1 MNSRDVYN
9 LHQTYKRLI
18 TQRYLSA
25 DPALIT
31 FHRFARTDDNGE
43 VARFLDNAGDNPW
56 IEESGFTSQETTLQ
70 IPCSLVDPEITS
82 NLVQRGYLPQS
93 DLEVEISADELTR
106 YDINIAEIRNQYEYI
121 TILAPDTIGMQG
133 RPILSKTQLWDIIS
147 VRFLSIASSIFAIRI
162 SLVLREANADILE
175 YQSIKG

>member
-1 MNSRDVYN
+1 MNSRDAYN

-18 TQRYLSA
+18 THRYQSA

-31 FHRFARTDDNGE
+31 FHQYTRTDDNGE
-43 VARFLDNAGDNPW
+43 VARYLDNAGDNPW
-56 IEESGFTSQETTLQ
+56 TEESGFTSQETTLQ

-106 YDINIAEIRNQYEYI
+106 YDINIVEIRNQYEYV
-121 TILAPDTIGMQG
+121 TISATNTIGMQG
-133 RPILSKTQLWDIIS
+133 HPILSKTQLWDIIS
-147 VRFLSIASSIFAIRI
+147 VRFLSIANSIFAIRI
-162 SLVLREANADILE
+162 SLVLREANAEELG
-175 YQSIKG
+175 YQAVKG